1 MPKQNS
7 KAEEAR
13 KMYEAGKKLVEIAQ
27 ALGVPPGT
35 VRRWK
40 STYKWDGERS
50 DLKSER
56 SGKKS
61 ERSHNKINDKNKA
74 VVEEVEQ
81 VVSNAGLTDKQRLFC
96 IYYVR
101 CFNAAKAYQKA
112 YGVSYATA
120 KSAGYRMLTNVR
132 VKEEIMNLKS
142 DRMNRELL
150 TADDIFQKYIDI
162 AFADMNDYL
171 EWREEDVPVITAF
184 GLLKDEKGNVITR
197 KTNVLHFKD
206 SNDVDGTI
214 VSEVTMGNK
223 PAVKLADRLKALN
236 WLADHMDLATEKQKA
251 EIELLRTRIG
261 DDSTDAGDD
270 GFIDA
275 LNAASEVWND
285 ESG

>member
-74 VVEEVEQ
+74 VAEEVEQ

-223 PAVKLADRLKALN
+223 PTVKLADRLKALN
-236 WLADHMDLATEKQKA
+236 WLADHMDLATDKQKA
-251 EIELLRTRIG
+251 EIELLRARIG
-261 DDSTDAGDD
+261 DDSTDTGDD

>member
-1 MPKQNS
+1 M
-7 KAEEAR
+7 
-13 KMYEAGKKLVEIAQ
+13 
-27 ALGVPPGT
+27 PPGT

-74 VVEEVEQ
+74 VAEEVEQ

-184 GLLKDEKGNVITR
+184 GPLKDEKGNVITR

-236 WLADHMDLATEKQKA
+236 WLADHMDIATEKQKA

>member
-74 VVEEVEQ
+74 VAEEVEQ

-184 GLLKDEKGNVITR
+184 GPLKDEKGNVITR

-251 EIELLRTRIG
+251 EIELIRTRIG

>member
-7 KAEEAR
+7 KAEEAK

-74 VVEEVEQ
+74 VAEEVEQ

-184 GLLKDEKGNVITR
+184 ALLKDEKGNVITR

-206 SNDVDGTI
+206 SIDVDGTI

-223 PAVKLADRLKALN
+223 PTVKLADRLKALN

>member
-7 KAEEAR
+7 KAEEAK

-74 VVEEVEQ
+74 VAEEVEQ

-206 SNDVDGTI
+206 SIDVDGTI

-223 PAVKLADRLKALN
+223 PTVKLADRLKALN
-236 WLADHMDLATEKQKA
+236 WLADHMDLATDKQKA
-251 EIELLRTRIG
+251 EIELLRARIG

>member
-7 KAEEAR
+7 KAEEAK

-74 VVEEVEQ
+74 VAEEVEQ

-206 SNDVDGTI
+206 SIDVDGTI

-223 PAVKLADRLKALN
+223 PTVKLADRLKALN
-236 WLADHMDLATEKQKA
+236 WLADHMDLATDKQKA
-251 EIELLRTRIG
+251 EIELLRARIG
-261 DDSTDAGDD
+261 DDSTDTGDD

>member
-74 VVEEVEQ
+74 VAEEVEQ

-223 PAVKLADRLKALN
+223 PTVKLADRLKALN

>member
-7 KAEEAR
+7 KAEEAK

-74 VVEEVEQ
+74 VAEEVEQ

-236 WLADHMDLATEKQKA
+236 WLADHMDIATEKQKA

>member
-74 VVEEVEQ
+74 VAEEVEQ

-171 EWREEDVPVITAF
+171 EWREEDIPVITAF

-223 PAVKLADRLKALN
+223 PTVKLADRLKALN

-251 EIELLRTRIG
+251 EIELLRARIG
-261 DDSTDAGDD
+261 DDSTDTGDD

>member
-74 VVEEVEQ
+74 VAEEVEQ

-101 CFNAAKAYQKA
+101 CFNATKAYQKA

-261 DDSTDAGDD
+261 DDSTDTADD

>member
-74 VVEEVEQ
+74 VAEEVEQ

-142 DRMNRELL
+142 DRMNRGLL

-223 PAVKLADRLKALN
+223 PTVKLADRLKALN

>member
-74 VVEEVEQ
+74 VAEEVEQ

-112 YGVSYATA
+112 YGVSYAPA

-223 PAVKLADRLKALN
+223 PTVKLADRLKALN
-236 WLADHMDLATEKQKA
+236 WLADHMDLATDKQKA
-251 EIELLRTRIG
+251 EIELLRARIG

>member
-74 VVEEVEQ
+74 VAEEVEQ

-150 TADDIFQKYIDI
+150 TAYDIFQKYIDI

-261 DDSTDAGDD
+261 DDSTDTGDD

>member
-74 VVEEVEQ
+74 VAEEVEQ

-132 VKEEIMNLKS
+132 VKEKIMNLKS

-223 PAVKLADRLKALN
+223 PTVKLADRLKALN

>member
-7 KAEEAR
+7 KAEEAK

-74 VVEEVEQ
+74 VAEEVEQ

-261 DDSTDAGDD
+261 DDSTDTGDD

>member
-74 VVEEVEQ
+74 VAEEVEQ

-223 PAVKLADRLKALN
+223 PTVKLADRLKALN

-251 EIELLRTRIG
+251 EIELLRARIG
-261 DDSTDAGDD
+261 DDSTATGDD

>member
-7 KAEEAR
+7 KAEEAK

-74 VVEEVEQ
+74 VAEEVEQ

-184 GLLKDEKGNVITR
+184 GPLKDEKGNVITR

-236 WLADHMDLATEKQKA
+236 WLADHMDLATDKQKA
-251 EIELLRTRIG
+251 EIELLRARIG
-261 DDSTDAGDD
+261 DDSTDTGDD

>member
-74 VVEEVEQ
+74 VAEEVEQ

-150 TADDIFQKYIDI
+150 TADDIFQRYIDI

-206 SNDVDGTI
+206 SNYVDGTI

-223 PAVKLADRLKALN
+223 PTVKIADRLKALN

-251 EIELLRTRIG
+251 EIELLRARIG
-261 DDSTDAGDD
+261 DDSTDTGDD

>member
-50 DLKSER
+50 GKKSER

-74 VVEEVEQ
+74 VAEEVEQ

-184 GLLKDEKGNVITR
+184 GPLKNEKGNVITR

-223 PAVKLADRLKALN
+223 PTVKLADRLKALN

-251 EIELLRTRIG
+251 EIELLRARIG
-261 DDSTDAGDD
+261 DDSTDTGDD

>member
-7 KAEEAR
+7 KAEEAK

-74 VVEEVEQ
+74 VAEEVEQ

-223 PAVKLADRLKALN
+223 PTVKLADRLKALN
-236 WLADHMDLATEKQKA
+236 WLADHMDLATDKQKA
-251 EIELLRTRIG
+251 EIELLRARIG
-261 DDSTDAGDD
+261 DDSTDTGDD

>member
-7 KAEEAR
+7 KAEETR

-74 VVEEVEQ
+74 VAEEVEQ

-223 PAVKLADRLKALN
+223 PTVKLADRLKALN

>member
-7 KAEEAR
+7 KAEEAK

-74 VVEEVEQ
+74 VAEEVEQ

-206 SNDVDGTI
+206 SIDVDGTI

-223 PAVKLADRLKALN
+223 PTVKLADRLKALN

>member
-7 KAEEAR
+7 KAEEAK

-74 VVEEVEQ
+74 VAEEVEQ

-184 GLLKDEKGNVITR
+184 GPLKDEKGNVITR

-206 SNDVDGTI
+206 SNDVDVTI

-236 WLADHMDLATEKQKA
+236 WLADHMDIATEKQKA

>member
-74 VVEEVEQ
+74 VAEEVEQ

-261 DDSTDAGDD
+261 DDSTDTGDD

>member
-74 VVEEVEQ
+74 VAEEVEQ

-171 EWREEDVPVITAF
+171 ERREEDVPVITAF

>member
-74 VVEEVEQ
+74 VAEEVEQ

-96 IYYVR
+96 IYYVQ

-261 DDSTDAGDD
+261 DDSTDTADD

>member
-74 VVEEVEQ
+74 VAEEVEQ

-261 DDSTDAGDD
+261 DDSTDTADD

>member
-7 KAEEAR
+7 KAEEAK

-74 VVEEVEQ
+74 VAEEVEQ

-184 GLLKDEKGNVITR
+184 GPLKDEKGNVITR

-236 WLADHMDLATEKQKA
+236 WLADHMDIATEKQKA

>member
-40 STYKWDGERS
+40 STYKWNGERS

-74 VVEEVEQ
+74 VAEEVEQ

-101 CFNAAKAYQKA
+101 CFNATKAYQKA

-223 PAVKLADRLKALN
+223 PTVKLADRLKALN

-251 EIELLRTRIG
+251 EIELLRARIG
-261 DDSTDAGDD
+261 DDSTDTGDD

>member
-74 VVEEVEQ
+74 VAEEVEQ

-261 DDSTDAGDD
+261 DDSTDTGDD

-275 LNAASEVWND
+275 LIAASEVWND

>member
-74 VVEEVEQ
+74 VAEEVEQ

-214 VSEVTMGNK
+214 VSKVTMGNK

-261 DDSTDAGDD
+261 DDSTDTGDD

>member
-74 VVEEVEQ
+74 VAEEVEQ

-184 GLLKDEKGNVITR
+184 GPLKNEKGNVITR

-223 PAVKLADRLKALN
+223 PTVKLADRLKALN

-251 EIELLRTRIG
+251 EIELLRARIG
-261 DDSTDAGDD
+261 DDSTDTGDD

>member
-7 KAEEAR
+7 KAEEAK

-74 VVEEVEQ
+74 VAEEVEQ

-261 DDSTDAGDD
+261 DDSTDTADD

>member
-7 KAEEAR
+7 KAEEAK

-74 VVEEVEQ
+74 VAEEVEQ

-223 PAVKLADRLKALN
+223 PTVKLADRLKALN

>member
-74 VVEEVEQ
+74 VAEEVEQ

-184 GLLKDEKGNVITR
+184 GPLKDEKGNVIIR

-251 EIELLRTRIG
+251 EIELIRTRIG

>member
-7 KAEEAR
+7 KAEEAG

-74 VVEEVEQ
+74 VAEEVEQ

-101 CFNAAKAYQKA
+101 CFNATKAYQKA

-261 DDSTDAGDD
+261 DDSTDTADD

>member
-74 VVEEVEQ
+74 VAEEVEQ

-236 WLADHMDLATEKQKA
+236 WLADHMDIATEKQKA

>member
-7 KAEEAR
+7 KAEEAK

-74 VVEEVEQ
+74 VAEEVEQ

>member
-7 KAEEAR
+7 KAEEAK

-74 VVEEVEQ
+74 VAEEVEQ
-81 VVSNAGLTDKQRLFC
+81 VVSNAGLTDKQWLFC

-261 DDSTDAGDD
+261 DDSTDTGDD